1 MKVALR
7 ALIALAI
14 AGVAVG
20 LSPAASPADAA
31 VCAPEDHIGIV
42 VDFGDHT
49 SVLCAP
55 QGSAR
60 NGANLLGQTHRV
72 RINSSGLVCAID
84 GVPSDGCGEID
95 ANGHYAYWSYWH
107 GTASSWTYSNVGP
120 AASKLNAGVV
130 EGWRWNPAG
139 NANSDPPPR
148 GPSDVSAVCVAATTT
163 APPTTGAPAATTVP
177 PKGATTTTAR
187 ASKPTVAT
195 VPGETTSTVAPDSSS
210 STASASSDSSDS
222 SGLSEGTTSSDP
234 QQAAAITT
242 NDDGGGRGSP
252 LGLIAGVGLVGALGI
267 GGTIMVRRRGAIS
280 E

>member
-1 MKVALR
+1 VKVALR

-20 LSPAASPADAA
+20 LSPAAPPANAA
-31 VCAPEDHIGIV
+31 VCALADHIGIV

-49 SVLCAP
+49 SVVCAP

-60 NGANLLGQTHRV
+60 NGAHLLGQTHRV
-72 RINSSGLVCAID
+72 RVNSSGLVCAID
-84 GVPSDGCGEID
+84 GVPSEGCGEID
-95 ANGHYAYWSYWH
+95 SNGHYAYWSYWH
-107 GTASSWTYSNVGP
+107 GTASSWAYSNVGP
-120 AASKLNAGVV
+120 AGSKLSADVV

-148 GPSDVSAVCVAATTT
+148 GPSDVSAICVPATTT
-163 APPTTGAPAATTVP
+163 APPTTGAPAATAP

-187 ASKPTVAT
+187 ASKPSFTT
-195 VPGETTSTVAPDSSS
+195 VPGETTSTVAADSSS
-210 STASASSDSSDS
+210 SSSAASSSSDASSASD
-222 SGLSEGTTSSDP
+222 GTTSSEL
-234 QQAAAITT
+234 QRAAAITT
-242 NDDGGGRGSP
+242 SDDGGGRGSP

-267 GGTIMVRRRGAIS
+267 GGTIVVRRRGAIS